1 MTVSPGLA
9 AFKLSFQA
17 SPIILT
23 NGLAGAIPGG
33 MLPII
38 AITEALNFTAGL
50 LTGGTGLDDLDKLFA
65 AFEPMPGGSLI
76 RQKIGEYS
84 FANQA
89 VAANAVITD
98 PLTISMLMKI
108 PVRAPGGYAI
118 KLATMTALQ
127 AALAQHNGSGGTY
140 TVATPSYF
148 YVDCV
153 MTDLVDVS
161 GSGSH
166 QAQHQWRF
174 DFRKPLLTLQ
184 QAAQA
189 QNSLMSQISGGAAI
203 TGQPAW
209 SGLAPTVGVPP
220 SLAATS
226 LIPAAS
232 GVAGAGVASAAGL
245 LGGIS

>member
-1 MTVSPGLA
+1 MTVSPGFA
-9 AFKLSFQA
+9 AFKMSFQA

-23 NGLAGAIPGG
+23 GGLAGAIPGG

-38 AITEALNFTAGL
+38 AITEALNFTIGL
-50 LTGGTGLDDLDKLFA
+50 LGGGTGLDNIDAFFA

-76 RQKIGEYS
+76 RQKIGEYT

-89 VAANAVITD
+89 VAANAVIAD

-148 YVDCV
+148 YTNCV

-161 GSGSH
+161 GADSH

-174 DFRKPLLTLQ
+174 DFRQPLLTLQ

-189 QNSLMSQISGGAAI
+189 QNSLMSQISAGTSI

-209 SGLAPTVGVPP
+209 SGLAPTVGLPA
-220 SLAATS
+220 SLAASS

-232 GVAGAGVASAAGL
+232 GAAAAGTAAATGL
-245 LGGIS
+245 LGGIM